1 MEIFIPVSGS
11 ASISLDESVL
21 GPEKLLPQWICF
33 SWEKS
38 VWREHPFASH
48 NFLPA
53 LLLDEWLQSTGTSN
67 PNLSP
72 HLILVSH
79 LSNETDPLWLLV
91 GAVWAELGST
101 AKVPNALKY
110 LCCNE
115 KCLCLRCGFRV
126 QAYEK
131 FRTWGKP
138 LTGFPIPLLSLSLAV
153 WPFWSYFVCFLLFRE
168 SDSDFVWLCRSWWSY
183 SQAEHLFL

>member
-1 MEIFIPVSGS
+1 MS
-11 ASISLDESVL
+11 ACRAW
-21 GPEKLLPQWICF
+21 GQ
-33 SWEKS
+33 
-38 VWREHPFASH
+38 A
-48 NFLPA
+48 
-53 LLLDEWLQSTGTSN
+53 T

-91 GAVWAELGST
+91 GAVWVELGST

-131 FRTWGKP
+131 FRT
-138 LTGFPIPLLSLSLAV
+138 
-153 WPFWSYFVCFLLFRE
+153 
-168 SDSDFVWLCRSWWSY
+168 
-183 SQAEHLFL
+183 